1 MSVKLYKDCGYEYF
15 MSIYCSQSMQGF
27 IISRAN
33 YTNVIMAEISDDEL
47 EAMMERKPTVR
58 EAKVDDHALMIK
70 AIEHPVRRKMIKT
83 IGVFGKNKAQLKK
96 EIGVDD
102 TIFNFQMDFLIMGN
116 YLKIEGEN
124 ISLNDRGLVLL
135 SNI

>member
-1 MSVKLYKDCGYEYF
+1 
-15 MSIYCSQSMQGF
+15 
-27 IISRAN
+27 
-33 YTNVIMAEISDDEL
+33 MAEINDDEL

-70 AIEHPVRRKMIKT
+70 AIENPVRRKMIKT

-96 EIGVDD
+96 EVGVDD
-102 TIFNFQMDFLIMGN
+102 TTFNFQIDFLIMGN
-116 YLKIEGEN
+116 YLKTEDETLR
-124 ISLNDRGLVLL
+124 LNERGLVLL